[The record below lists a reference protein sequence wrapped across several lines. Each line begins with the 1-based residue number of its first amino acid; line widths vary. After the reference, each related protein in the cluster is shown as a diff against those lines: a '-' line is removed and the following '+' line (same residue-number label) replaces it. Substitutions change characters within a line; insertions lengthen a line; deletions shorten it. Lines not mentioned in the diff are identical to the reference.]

1 MKGKKAMVLTE
12 KEAGLLKD
20 MKSQEELCIKK
31 YNKYKEEAKCPKLSE
46 LFASIA
52 TAESEHLKT
61 VNEIMS
67 GKEPASPKPLSE
79 NNAMCVACD
88 YSSTADKDADC
99 YLISDL
105 LSTEKHVSSLY
116 NISVF
121 EFNSPAV
128 RKMLSHIQAE
138 EQQHGE
144 KLYAFMKANGMYS

>member
-1 MKGKKAMVLTE
+1 MTLTQ
-12 KEAGLLKD
+12 KETSLLKD

-31 YNKYKEEAKCPKLSE
+31 YSKYKDEAKCGQLSQ
-46 LFASIA
+46 LLDSIA
-52 TAESEHLKT
+52 KAESEHLKT

-79 NNAMCVACD
+79 NNDMCIACD
-88 YSSTADKDADC
+88 YSNTMDKDADC
-99 YLISDL
+99 FLISDL
-105 LSTEKHVSSLY
+105 LATEKHVSSLY
-116 NISVF
+116 NTSVF

-128 RKMLSHIQAE
+128 RKMLSHIQSE

>member
-1 MKGKKAMVLTE
+1 MVLTE
-12 KEAGLLKD
+12 KELGLLKD
-20 MKSQEELCIKK
+20 MRSQEELCIKK
-31 YNKYKEEAKCPKLSE
+31 YSKYKEEAKCQCLSD
-46 LFASIA
+46 LFDSIA
-52 TAESEHLKT
+52 KAESEHLKT

-88 YSSTADKDADC
+88 YKNIMDKDADC
-99 YLISDL
+99 FLISDL
-105 LSTEKHVSSLY
+105 LATEKHVSALY
-116 NISVF
+116 NTSVF

-128 RKMLSHIQAE
+128 RKMLSHIQSE